1 MIALNNDSKPSIAVH
16 PGFVL
21 KEELESRHITQR
33 KFAEVIGVPY
43 TQLNEILN
51 EKRPMSADF
60 ALAVEAALGIK
71 AYIWVKLQAD
81 YNLQIASE
89 NRKTRQRLE
98 NIRKICA
105 SLL

>member
-1 MIALNNDSKPSIAVH
+1 MFALKKESMPSIAVH

-21 KEELESRHITQR
+21 KEELESRNITQR

-81 YNLQIASE
+81 YNLQIASQ
-89 NRKTRQRLE
+89 NQTTRQRME

-105 SLL
+105 ML

>member
-1 MIALNNDSKPSIAVH
+1 MIALNNESRPHIAVH

-21 KEELESRHITQR
+21 KEELESRNITQR
-33 KFAEVIGVPY
+33 KFAEIIDVPY

-89 NRKTRQRLE
+89 NVTTRKRLE

-105 SLL
+105 ML

>member
-1 MIALNNDSKPSIAVH
+1 MFALNNDSKPSIAVH

-89 NRKTRQRLE
+89 NVTTRKRLDD
-98 NIRKICA
+98 IRKICA
-105 SLL
+105 ML

>member
-1 MIALNNDSKPSIAVH
+1 MLAMDNDMTPAVAIH

-21 KEELESRHITQR
+21 KEELESRNITQK
-33 KFAEVIGVPY
+33 KFAEIIGMPY
-43 TQLNEILN
+43 TQLNEVLN
-51 EKRPMSADF
+51 EKRPMPADM
-60 ALAVEAALGIK
+60 ALAVEAALDII

-81 YNLQIASE
+81 YTLQVAREDKSM
-89 NRKTRQRLE
+89 RTRME

>member
-16 PGFVL
+16 PGFEL

-33 KFAEVIGVPY
+33 KFAEIIGIPY

-51 EKRPMSADF
+51 EKRPMSAEF

-81 YNLQIASE
+81 HNLQIASE
-89 NRKTRQRLE
+89 NQKTRQRLE